1 MRRTFLM
8 TATLLALLHGPATLA
23 RDLPEPAPGPAP
35 GPVAEPG
42 DSEDPQADAA
52 PAAAGPAA
60 DADAGKVQG
69 DAFYCGERKLGTW
82 FYCERPKRAVPNP
95 ASPAQ
100 RPATATAQ
108 LAAITQRLDEL
119 KARAVLEPTEAN
131 VTAYIRFQRAQL
143 NRASMFSDVWQR
155 AVWQDPG
162 LDYTLQRPVSSLGK
176 RAWLDNRKAEEEA
189 TLRHLSQRYGIFYFY
204 AQSCG
209 ACEVF
214 APILK
219 AVSDKGG
226 FDVVAVSMDGGP
238 NRTFPRYVVDT
249 GQYARMGLT
258 SRATPALVLYDTVT
272 KRPVPIGT
280 GILSADEI
288 TERIF
293 VLTNTKPGSGF

>member
-1 MRRTFLM
+1 MRRTFLT
-8 TATLLALLHGPATLA
+8 TATLLALIHSQVALA
-23 RDLPEPAPGPAP
+23 QTVTV
-35 GPVAEPG
+35 PVAG
-42 DSEDPQADAA
+42 DVTEQANDQNA
-52 PAAAGPAA
+52 PADESARATASVASALPAGE
-60 DADAGKVQG
+60 DVTG
-69 DAFYCGERKLGTW
+69 DAFYCRERKLGTW
-82 FYCERPKRAVPNP
+82 FYCDRRK
-95 ASPAQ
+95 
-100 RPATATAQ
+100 RPAPSPQTAPAPAGSATAQ

-131 VTAYIRFQRAQL
+131 VTAYIRYQREQL
-143 NRASMFSDVWQR
+143 DRASMFSDVWQR
-155 AVWQDPG
+155 AVWQDPA

-238 NRTFPRYVVDT
+238 NRVFPRYVVDT

-293 VLTNTKPGSGF
+293 VLTNTRPGSGF